1 MNKSDN
7 LYSDIIS
14 GLQGKQPSLEHSR
27 EMTDGVME
35 RIAQRKQKRYVLA
48 LRFCAIAASLALIFG
63 ISSIVEVTPQ
73 NNKMALPYL
82 QQALPHKTDGAY
94 LQNKYLKRNQ
104 YELIKQNY
112 YENNN

>member
-27 EMTDGVME
+27 EMMDGVME
-35 RIAQRKQKRYVLA
+35 R
-48 LRFCAIAASLALIFG
+48 RFCAIAASLALIFG